1 MHETIEALSTPVRQP
16 EPLIGLREPLH
27 CHVIGVGGPGMSAVA
42 LLMSQMGHH
51 VTGSDVRESDVI
63 DQLRESG
70 IEIAIGHDASLVDD
84 ADVVTFST
92 AIPDSNIELVRA
104 RERGIAIR
112 HRSGMLAS
120 MCAATNAVGVAGTH
134 GKTTTSALLAAMV
147 TASGL
152 QPSTIIG
159 AELPGQGVGA
169 RYGDGSLLV
178 IEADE
183 SDGTL
188 DVLPLSSIVITNVDV
203 DHLDYF
209 STFEA
214 VQECFLQAAQ
224 RASQYVVVNID
235 DPGSAHIAQ
244 VLMGDKRLVTF
255 GTSPSATVRIVATSP
270 TVSGLSIELMIEG
283 VAYACQLPLRGM
295 HNAFNCAAAM
305 AMAVS
310 LGVAP
315 QTACD
320 AVEDFAGVARRFTER
335 GTFGGA
341 LLVDDYAHL
350 PAEIEA
356 AIAAAR
362 SHPSCSGR
370 VVAVF
375 QPNRFHRIATM
386 ADTYANCFR
395 NADRIV
401 ITDVYASGTPRI
413 EGVTG
418 ELVVKAVKK
427 SNPGAEVVWAPQR
440 ADVVAAVAQWL
451 SPGDVCLSM
460 GCGDI
465 ETFPDDL
472 REAQS

>member
-1 MHETIEALSTPVRQP
+1 VHETIEALSTPVRQP

-42 LLMSQMGHH
+42 LLMREMGHH
-51 VTGSDVRESDVI
+51 VTGSDVRESEVI
-63 DQLRESG
+63 EQLREVG
-70 IEIAIGHDASLVDD
+70 IHIAIGHDALLVDD

-92 AIPDSNIELVRA
+92 AIPETNIELVRA
-104 RERGIAIR
+104 RELGIAVR

-120 MCAATNAVGVAGTH
+120 MCAVTNAVGIAGTH

-152 QPSTIIG
+152 NPSTIIG
-159 AELPGQGVGA
+159 AELLGHGVGA

-214 VQECFLQAAQ
+214 VQECFLRAAQ

-235 DPGSAHIAQ
+235 DPGSAHIAEA
-244 VLMGDKRLVTF
+244 LHGDKRLVTF
-255 GTSPSATVRIVATSP
+255 GTLPSAVVRIIATS
-270 TVSGLSIELMIEG
+270 TTNTGLEIELHIKG
-283 VAYACQLPLRGM
+283 VGYTCHLPLRGI
-295 HNAFNCAAAM
+295 HNAFNFAAAL
-305 AMAVS
+305 AMAIS

-320 AVEDFAGVARRFTER
+320 AVEGFAGVARRFTER
-335 GTFGGA
+335 GSYGGA
-341 LLVDDYAHL
+341 LLIDDYAHL

-362 SHPSCSGR
+362 SHPSRVGR
-370 VVAVF
+370 VMAVF

-386 ADTYANCFR
+386 ADSYADCFR
-395 NADRIV
+395 NADCVV

-418 ELVVKAVKK
+418 ELVVKAILR
-427 SNPGAEVVWAPQR
+427 SNPGTEVVWAPQR
-440 ADVVAAVAQWL
+440 SDVVAAVSPWL
-451 SPGDVCLSM
+451 APGDVCLSM

-472 REAQS
+472 QEAQS

>member
-1 MHETIEALSTPVRQP
+1 MHETIEALSSPIRQP

-42 LLMSQMGHH
+42 LLLHQMGHQ

-63 DQLRESG
+63 EQLRMAG
-70 IEIAIGHDASLVDD
+70 IKVAIGHDASHVDT

-104 RERGIAIR
+104 RERGIAVR

-120 MCAATNAVGVAGTH
+120 LCASTNAVGIAGTH

-147 TASGL
+147 SSSGVV
-152 QPSTIIG
+152 PSTIIG
-159 AELPGQGVGA
+159 AELLGQGVGA

-214 VQECFLQAAQ
+214 VQECFLRAAQ
-224 RASQYVVVNID
+224 RASHVVVVNSD
-235 DPGSAHIAQ
+235 DPGSAHIVQAMQ
-244 VLMGDKRLVTF
+244 GGKRLVTF
-255 GTSPSATVRIVATSP
+255 GTSMSATVRLVTAQTTDTGL
-270 TVSGLSIELMIEG
+270 TVDLMVNNTTYTCE
-283 VAYACQLPLRGM
+283 LPLRGI
-295 HNAFNCAAAM
+295 HNASNFAAAF
-305 AMAVS
+305 AMAIS
-310 LGVAP
+310 LGVDP
-315 QTACD
+315 QSACS

-335 GTFGGA
+335 GYFHGA

-356 AIAAAR
+356 AISAAR
-362 SHPSCSGR
+362 SHPACAGR
-370 VVAVF
+370 VIAVF

-386 ADTYANCFR
+386 AHTYADCFR
-395 NADRIV
+395 NADRVV

-413 EGVTG
+413 DGVTG
-418 ELVVKAVKK
+418 ELVVKAILQ
-427 SNPGAEVVWAPQR
+427 SHPDADVVWAPQR
-440 ADVVAAVAQWL
+440 SDVVTAVAQWL
-451 SPGDVCLSM
+451 NPGDVSISM

-465 ETFPDDL
+465 ETFPDDVQGYSL
-472 REAQS
+472 